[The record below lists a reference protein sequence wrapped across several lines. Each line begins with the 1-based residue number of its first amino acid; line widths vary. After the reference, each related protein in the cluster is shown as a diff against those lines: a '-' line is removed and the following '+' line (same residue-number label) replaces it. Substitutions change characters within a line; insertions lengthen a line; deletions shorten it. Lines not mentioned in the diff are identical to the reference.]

1 MIVTLLSSYSC
12 EMYLRICFSVILMI
26 SYEYINTYLKKVI
39 IYSDSTWKFS
49 NILYFESVWLAI
61 VS

>member
-12 EMYLRICFSVILMI
+12 EMYFRICFSVIFMI
-26 SYEYINTYLKKVI
+26 SYEYINTYLKKQL
-39 IYSDSTWKFS
+39 Y
-49 NILYFESVWLAI
+49 ILILLGNFLALNMLRMSI